1 LGANLAVVLD
11 GHHSVEKAIFFDETA
26 VDYIFVR
33 ILLRSVLERIS
44 FLLLFFVCLL
54 GGVRISFIFN
64 FNVDMVA
71 VTGESRDDV
80 VILVL
85 VKGVHIAEGA
95 EHKVI

>member
-1 LGANLAVVLD
+1 MGADLAVVLN

-44 FLLLFFVCLL
+44 FLLLFFDLL
-54 GGVRISFIFN
+54 RGVRISFIFN

>member
-1 LGANLAVVLD
+1 MGADLAVVLN

-44 FLLLFFVCLL
+44 FLLLFFDLL
-54 GGVRISFIFN
+54 RGVRISFIFN

-71 VTGESRDDV
+71 VTGECRDDV

-85 VKGVHIAEGA
+85 MKGVHITEGA

>member
-1 LGANLAVVLD
+1 MGADLAVVLN

-44 FLLLFFVCLL
+44 FLLLFFDLL

-85 VKGVHIAEGA
+85 MKCVHIAEGA

>member
-1 LGANLAVVLD
+1 MGADLAVVLN

-44 FLLLFFVCLL
+44 FLFLFFDLL
-54 GGVRISFIFN
+54 RGVRISFIFN

-85 VKGVHIAEGA
+85 MKGVHIAEGA